1 MAVFG
6 RKLSAD
12 SDAASFG
19 DVQDPHVYTYTDD
32 AGVSRTGAVGPM
44 AHKHH
49 VAAALKSRKAQ
60 LEPEYAAAVLR
71 CYIYAKVTKG
81 RGEEAIEG
89 KLDVLEREMAVA
101 SQRPHLKA
109 AFTTVRREQGLFV
122 STPTPASPPL
132 LEPLPSFEPI
142 RASGLIAGLSMP
154 PRSQTVA
161 TAAITV
167 TAGTMSS
174 SKSSKHYT
182 PRDSLATSPRFDF
195 SAPAPGFT
203 PLPLLDD
210 DSSDG
215 SPPTEG
221 LTHFFPAPPVD
232 VPSGPAP
239 SRAPVVSPSASALP
253 RVTPPAPHRS
263 RESPRTELREQP
275 QARGPT
281 PARNVT
287 SPAATHPRRPP
298 PPPQSQSQP
307 SAPMQIQYSP
317 EALIRSPSSPNA
329 NPKRSPTSPSELAYL
344 ASGRPYPAPPKWHQG
359 PPQQPPRPA
368 LSPPFVPPARP
379 PPRPRNFGPPPGIAS
394 TLARSPPRSTSLPGL
409 AAIEQ
414 GQQYFHPAH
423 RPQGSLGGTVPTPY
437 GHQRQNSNSGSQ
449 GHQRQLSGQQQG
461 PMVHS
466 HQRQLSGS
474 APAPYYPQQHP
485 GLTYQQNMAASA
497 PDQRSHSR
505 QASNGG
511 GGGASGL
518 QRGPSL
524 TGPGLQRG
532 PSLTYGPPV
541 NVYADTTAQISSILT
556 GPVGGGSA
564 RRPPQPAPAPAPA
577 LLPPSPLPSA
587 DDGERSSGET
597 APTSYIATPPN
608 ASPDPTVD
616 KYTSPRPAPPSPKA
630 GVRVAPPQTPASS
643 YPTQTRLPPPKLS
656 PRAPAQQVLPQRK
669 SSLRRPAAKPRA
681 SPPPTAP
688 PVPKATTATPAT
700 PAAAAKATSPPK
712 RDFFRKNSASSPQQQ
727 QHALYIPHSQRARQD
742 APAYPGI
749 AGMEA
754 RLALVGMST
763 EPEAKPA
770 RRWGNKI

>member
-1 MAVFG
+1 M
-6 RKLSAD
+6 
-12 SDAASFG
+12 
-19 DVQDPHVYTYTDD
+19 
-32 AGVSRTGAVGPM
+32 
-44 AHKHH
+44 
-49 VAAALKSRKAQ
+49 
-60 LEPEYAAAVLR
+60 
-71 CYIYAKVTKG
+71 
-81 RGEEAIEG
+81 
-89 KLDVLEREMAVA
+89 
-101 SQRPHLKA
+101 
-109 AFTTVRREQGLFV
+109 

-132 LEPLPSFEPI
+132 LEPLPSFDPI
-142 RASGLIAGLSMP
+142 RASGLMAGLSMP
-154 PRSQTVA
+154 PRSPTVA

-167 TAGTMSS
+167 TASTMS
-174 SKSSKHYT
+174 KTKHYT

-210 DSSDG
+210 DSEG

-232 VPSGPAP
+232 IPSGPAA

-253 RVTPPAPHRS
+253 RVAPPTRQRS
-263 RESPRTELREQP
+263 REPPRTELREQP
-275 QARGPT
+275 QSRAP
-281 PARNVT
+281 PAATRNVT

-317 EALIRSPSSPNA
+317 QALIRSPSSPNA
-329 NPKRSPTSPSELAYL
+329 NPKPSPTSSSELAYL
-344 ASGRPYPAPPKWHQG
+344 ASGRPYPAPPKWHTG
-359 PPQQPPRPA
+359 PPNPPRPA

-414 GQQYFHPAH
+414 GRQYFHPGH

-437 GHQRQNSNSGSQ
+437 GHQRQNSGSQ
-449 GHQRQLSGQQQG
+449 GHQRQLSGQQGQ
-461 PMVHS
+461 MVHA

-497 PDQRSHSR
+497 PPDQRSRSR

-511 GGGASGL
+511 GGAGGL
-518 QRGPSL
+518 QRGPSI

-556 GPVGGGSA
+556 GPVGSSAA
-564 RRPPQPAPAPAPA
+564 RRPPPPSPSAAPAPA
-577 LLPPSPLPSA
+577 LLPPSPLPSQ

-608 ASPDPTVD
+608 ASPDPTAD

-630 GVRVAPPQTPASS
+630 GVRVPPPLAPAS

-656 PRAPAQQVLPQRK
+656 PRSPPPQQELPLRK
-669 SSLRRPAAKPRA
+669 SSLRRPAKPRS
-681 SPPPTAP
+681 SPPPSAP
-688 PVPKATTATPAT
+688 PVPKAAAVAPAPT
-700 PAAAAKATSPPK
+700 PAAPTPKSPSPPK

-727 QHALYIPHSQRARQD
+727 QHAHYIPHSQRARHD
-742 APAYPGI
+742 APAYPGV